1 MASTAVRVSR
11 WLDFTSELL
20 LAESLV
26 ELPHELVFDQLA
38 ATFGVEGLAYNW
50 SDADRGRG
58 LITQPVG
65 VLEPLAHLIDTW
77 ELEEL
82 VQRHPLA
89 CWYLTSGDIRPTTS
103 ARVPTSLVSAQ
114 RREPV
119 MSGLRQIGLEQQLSI
134 CFRLGPQGY
143 DTYVL
148 GRHGSDFSDDDLM
161 VATLVQRLLIGLDRH
176 VAVVDDL
183 RRRRSCPP
191 VSDLGLTRQERVIL
205 ARLVAGD
212 STRLIAHRLQ
222 CSPRTVHKH
231 LEHAYRKLGVRDRLN
246 AVRVARDRGLV

>member
-1 MASTAVRVSR
+1 MATTAVRVSR
-11 WLDFTSELL
+11 WLGFTSELL

-26 ELPHELVFDQLA
+26 ELPHERVFDQLA
-38 ATFGVEGLAYNW
+38 ATFGVEGMAYNW
-50 SDADRGRG
+50 SDADRGPG
-58 LITQPVG
+58 MITQPVG
-65 VLEPLAHLIDTW
+65 VLEPLAHLIDAW
-77 ELEEL
+77 QLEEL

-103 ARVPTSLVSAQ
+103 ARVPTSVVSAQ

-134 CFRLGPQGY
+134 CFRLGPQSY

-161 VATLVQRLLIGLDRH
+161 VATLVQRVLIGLDRH
-176 VAVVDDL
+176 LAVVGEL
-183 RRRRSCPP
+183 RRRGRPP
-191 VSDLGLTRQERVIL
+191 VSDLGLTLQERVIL
-205 ARLVAGD
+205 ARLAAGD

-246 AVRVARDRGLV
+246 AARVARDRGLV